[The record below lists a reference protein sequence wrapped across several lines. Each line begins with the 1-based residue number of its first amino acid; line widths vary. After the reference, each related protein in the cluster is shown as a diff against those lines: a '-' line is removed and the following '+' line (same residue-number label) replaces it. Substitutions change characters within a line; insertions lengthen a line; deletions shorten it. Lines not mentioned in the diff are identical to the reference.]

1 MGSLAVPIQMLI
13 VFAVALVVALLAV
26 PFAAAV
32 GLAVGG
38 ALVDQPRSGE
48 LQRRPIG
55 RTGGYGIII
64 AFFATLLVSLP
75 IADRSHDFSEYSKL
89 MGLAFGA
96 ALLIPFAAW
105 DDAKRLPPLPQL
117 IAQIG
122 CAALPV
128 LFGVRIEQI
137 SRFNIASVAPWIIAP
152 LSIIWIVGMINA
164 LNWLD
169 TMDGLAGGVSLIG
182 ALVLFAASLLQYGPA
197 GRFAAQQ
204 NSIALLGLA
213 LAGACLGFLAYN
225 FPPARIFM
233 GTSGSMFLGYA
244 LGVISIIG
252 GAKIATAALVL
263 GLPILD
269 TALVILQ
276 RLLGRRSP
284 FQGGDGTHLV
294 HRLRAAGF
302 SVRQIVALVYTLT
315 ALFGILSLALVKEQ
329 KIIAFA
335 FVGLIIG
342 GILLA
347 LRRRA
352 ASAARGQGSGE
363 GHGSRA

>member
-1 MGSLAVPIQMLI
+1 MMI
-13 VFAVALVVALLAV
+13 VFVVALTTALLAV
-26 PFAAAV
+26 PLAAAV

-38 ALVDQPRSGE
+38 PLVDQPRPGE

-55 RTGGYGIII
+55 RTGGYGIIV
-64 AFFATLLVSLP
+64 AFFAALLVSIP
-75 IADRSHDFSEYSKL
+75 ITDRSHDLSEYGRL

-105 DDAKRLPPLPQL
+105 DDARRLPPLPQL
-117 IAQIG
+117 IAQFG

-128 LFGVRIEQI
+128 LLGVRIE
-137 SRFNIASVAPWIIAP
+137 RIANFDIARVAPWLIAP
-152 LSIIWIVGMINA
+152 LSVIWIVGMINA

-182 ALVLFAASLLQYGPA
+182 ALVLFAASLLQYGPE

-213 LAGACLGFLAYN
+213 LGGACLGFLAYN

-294 HRLRAAGF
+294 HRMRAAGF
-302 SVRQIVALVYTLT
+302 GVRQIVALVYTLT

-329 KIIAFA
+329 KLIAFA

-347 LRRRA
+347 LRRRTA
-352 ASAARGQGSGE
+352 APPGGE

>member
-1 MGSLAVPIQMLI
+1 MLTLPVPLQMAI

-26 PFAAAV
+26 PLAAAI

-38 ALVDQPRSGE
+38 PLVDRPRPGE

-55 RTGGYGIII
+55 RTGGYGIIV
-64 AFFATLLVSLP
+64 AFFAALAVSLP
-75 IADRSHDFSEYSKL
+75 LTDRSHDPLEYGRL
-89 MGLAFGA
+89 MGLTFGA
-96 ALLIPFAAW
+96 AILLPFAAW
-105 DDAKRLPPLPQL
+105 DDARRLPPLPQL

-122 CAALPV
+122 CASLPV
-128 LFGVRIEQI
+128 LFGVRIE
-137 SRFNIASVAPWIIAP
+137 RIANFDIADVAPWIIAP
-152 LSIIWIVGMINA
+152 FSIVWIVGMINA

-213 LAGACLGFLAYN
+213 LAGACVGFLAYN

-244 LGVISIIG
+244 LGTISIIG

-284 FQGGDGTHLV
+284 FRGGDGTHLV
-294 HRLRAAGF
+294 HRLRAAGLG
-302 SVRQIVALVYTLT
+302 VRQIVALVYTLT
-315 ALFGILSLALVKEQ
+315 ALFGLLSLALVREQ
-329 KIIAFA
+329 KIIAFL
-335 FVGLIIG
+335 FVGAIIG

-352 ASAARGQGSGE
+352 TSDERGE